1 MQVISIMF
9 NTCLN
14 IVDTLKLYFTIS
26 NDSTIRRM
34 INVVRT
40 SQEQWYMWYRPGTSG
55 IEVLLK
61 IYLDRKV
68 ENVVRRKLHFG
79 KIYNTQNSIF
89 L

>member
-14 IVDTLKLYFTIS
+14 IVDTLKLYFTIY
-26 NDSTIRRM
+26 NDSSIRRM

-61 IYLDRKV
+61 NLSR
-68 ENVVRRKLHFG
+68 
-79 KIYNTQNSIF
+79 
-89 L
+89 